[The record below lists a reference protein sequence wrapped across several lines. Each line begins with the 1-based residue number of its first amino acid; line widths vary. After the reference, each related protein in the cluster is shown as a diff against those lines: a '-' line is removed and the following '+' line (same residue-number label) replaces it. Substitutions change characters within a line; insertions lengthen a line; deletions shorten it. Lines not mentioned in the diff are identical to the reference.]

1 MNQKKEE
8 TEEGN
13 KRLLLNYI
21 KEKYPGLTVEAA
33 HTIIT
38 RVKKANGDI
47 LLGLTKKKYITT
59 IKTVM
64 KAYFCKKK
72 VRKRRKI

>member
-38 RVKKANGDI
+38 RVKKANGGI
-47 LLGLTKKKYITT
+47 LLGLTKKKNITT
-59 IKTVM
+59 IKTIM
-64 KAYFCKKK
+64 KAYFFGKK
-72 VRKRRKI
+72 